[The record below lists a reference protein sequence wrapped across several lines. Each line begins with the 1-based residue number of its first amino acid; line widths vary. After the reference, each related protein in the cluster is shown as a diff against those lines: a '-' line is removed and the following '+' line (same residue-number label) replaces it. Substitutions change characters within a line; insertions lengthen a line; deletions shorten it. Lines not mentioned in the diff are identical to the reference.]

1 MYSHVRKKEKMQ
13 NIQKLDT
20 NNVLAMARVI
30 DKTDYFD
37 QDYQRL
43 IESLPGRNVPKELKE
58 LTSGDTPYRPIG
70 NAIGN
75 FYNRN
80 KKTINTILQTTDIES
95 FLDAYYDETGK
106 HKEASSGTTFF
117 QYLKRHQNQQ
127 AQITDT
133 LEKIKELGF
142 PTIEMDLEQSL
153 LQEYSISPNLYGNK
167 FIAYARNIKALRPT
181 EENSICYQIDSPYVA
196 ILYPKPG
203 KDFEQPPRLIVT
215 SLTFPKNQ
223 LPETI
228 SVTNAFAEIQK
239 KQKEHEQEELS
250 IALALYKNIT
260 EVSTAVS
267 NLIKLAEVSEN
278 IPDRRRFLNTLS
290 EMRSKAI
297 VLKQTRSAC
306 IEDLE
311 DTYPGISRDE
321 VEKGKDEIK
330 RLVRKKEYRP
340 NRRG

>member
-1 MYSHVRKKEKMQ
+1 MFFIKEKSYNDIIEEIKSKLTEDKKENISYLKKQAKKYKNHKM
-13 NIQKLDT
+13 NEAI
-20 NNVLAMARVI
+20 
-30 DKTDYFD
+30 
-37 QDYQRL
+37 
-43 IESLPGRNVPKELKE
+43 LKE
-58 LTSGDTPYRPIG
+58 IG
-70 NAIGN
+70 KLLFENL
-75 FYNRN
+75 
-80 KKTINTILQTTDIES
+80 NTT
-95 FLDAYYDETGK
+95 
-106 HKEASSGTTFF
+106 
-117 QYLKRHQNQQ
+117 
-127 AQITDT
+127 
-133 LEKIKELGF
+133 
-142 PTIEMDLEQSL
+142 
-153 LQEYSISPNLYGNK
+153 
-167 FIAYARNIKALRPT
+167 
-181 EENSICYQIDSPYVA
+181 
-196 ILYPKPG
+196 
-203 KDFEQPPRLIVT
+203 
-215 SLTFPKNQ
+215 
-223 LPETI
+223 
-228 SVTNAFAEIQK
+228 
-239 KQKEHEQEELS
+239 EQEELS